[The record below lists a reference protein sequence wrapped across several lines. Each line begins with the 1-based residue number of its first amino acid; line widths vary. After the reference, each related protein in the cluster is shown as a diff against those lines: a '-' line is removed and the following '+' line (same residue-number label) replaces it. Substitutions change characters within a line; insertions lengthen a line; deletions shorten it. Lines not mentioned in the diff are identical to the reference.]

1 MMDKVDVSLQVVN
14 EFDNDTGEVV
24 NICEKVKE

>member
-14 EFDNDTGEVV
+14 ELGNDTGEAV